1 MTAQTIASGSPMRA
15 ALAFIRRD
23 FLIAASYRT
32 AFAADLIGVLL
43 KVITFYYI
51 GAVFESGASRALAGF
66 GHNYFAF
73 LIIGLALTDFVA
85 TSLDTFSTSIR
96 DSQMAG
102 TLEVVLLSPIRLTE
116 MVVYS
121 SLWPYL
127 FTAVRFGAYVGFGWL
142 LFGLP
147 INPQGLP
154 AGFAVLLLTILCFAP
169 LGIMSAAIIMVFK
182 KGAWFQ
188 MLISATGVILGG
200 VAYPTSV
207 LPPWASAVSY
217 YLPLTHAVNAMREAL
232 LNGRGLAGV
241 AGDVSFLLVFSALLT
256 PLSLWLFSLAVSRTK
271 QLGTLTQY

>member
-1 MTAQTIASGSPMRA
+1 MTLAAASSPLRA
-15 ALAFIRRD
+15 ALAFLQRD
-23 FLIAASYRT
+23 VLIAASYRT
-32 AFAADLIGVLL
+32 AFVADLVGVLL
-43 KVITFYYI
+43 KVVTFYYI
-51 GAVFESGASRALAGF
+51 GAVFQSESSGALSAF

-73 LIIGLALTDFVA
+73 LIVGIALTDFVH

-127 FTAVRFGAYVGFGWL
+127 FTAFRFAAYLAWGWA

-147 INPQGLP
+147 LRPEGLP
-154 AGFAVLLLTILCFAP
+154 AALVVMLLTILCFGP

-182 KGAWFQ
+182 KGGWFQ
-188 MLISATGVILGG
+188 TLVSATGVLLGG

-207 LPPWASAVSY
+207 LPGWASTAGY

-232 LNGRGLAGV
+232 LNGRDLPAV
-241 AGDVSFLLVFSALLT
+241 AGDLSFLIVFAAVLA

>member
-1 MTAQTIASGSPMRA
+1 MRA

-51 GAVFESGASRALAGF
+51 GAVFESGASRALAAF

-127 FTAVRFGAYVGFGWL
+127 FTTVRFGAYVGFGWL

-147 INPQGLP
+147 IDPQGLP

-207 LPPWASAVSY
+207 LPGWASAASY

-232 LNGRGLAGV
+232 LNGRSLAGV
-241 AGDVSFLLVFSALLT
+241 GDDVLFLLVFSALLT

>member
-1 MTAQTIASGSPMRA
+1 MRA

-127 FTAVRFGAYVGFGWL
+127 FTAFRFGAYVGFGWL

-147 INPQGLP
+147 IDPQGLP
-154 AGFAVLLLTILCFAP
+154 AALAVLLLTILCFAP
-169 LGIMSAAIIMVFK
+169 LGIISAAIIMVFK
-182 KGAWFQ
+182 KGTWFQ

-232 LNGRGLAGV
+232 LNGRGLAGLGSDV
-241 AGDVSFLLVFSALLT
+241 AFLLVFAAVFT
-256 PLSLWLFSLAVSRTK
+256 PLSLWIFSLAVSRTK

>member
-1 MTAQTIASGSPMRA
+1 MTAGTLASGSTIRA

-43 KVITFYYI
+43 KVVTFYYI
-51 GAVFESGASRALAGF
+51 GAVFESGASKTLAGF

-127 FTAVRFGAYVGFGWL
+127 FTAFRFAAYVGFGWL

-147 INPQGLP
+147 IALRGLP
-154 AGFAVLLLTILCFAP
+154 TAFAVLLLTIVCFAP
-169 LGIMSAAIIMVFK
+169 LGIISAAWRIRRPC
-182 KGAWFQ
+182 
-188 MLISATGVILGG
+188 S
-200 VAYPTSV
+200 
-207 LPPWASAVSY
+207 
-217 YLPLTHAVNAMREAL
+217 RR
-232 LNGRGLAGV
+232 GRR
-241 AGDVSFLLVFSALLT
+241 
-256 PLSLWLFSLAVSRTK
+256 P
-271 QLGTLTQY
+271 

>member
-1 MTAQTIASGSPMRA
+1 MTAGSPARA
-15 ALAFIRRD
+15 ALAFLRRD

-32 AFAADLIGVLL
+32 AFVADLIGVFL
-43 KVITFYYI
+43 KVVTFYYI
-51 GAVFESGASRALAGF
+51 GAVFDSGANKALAAF

-96 DSQMAG
+96 ESQMAG

-121 SLWPYL
+121 SIWPYV
-127 FTAVRFGAYVGFGWL
+127 FTAIRFAAYVGFGWL

-147 INPQGLP
+147 IDPQGL
-154 AGFAVLLLTILCFAP
+154 AAAFIVLLLTILCFAP
-169 LGIMSAAIIMVFK
+169 LGIVSAAIIMVFK

-188 MLISATGVILGG
+188 ILISATGMILGG

-207 LPPWASAVSY
+207 LPWWASAVSY

-232 LNGRGLAGV
+232 LNGRGLAGIG
-241 AGDVSFLLVFSALLT
+241 GDVLFLLAFSAVLT
-256 PLSLWLFSLAVSRTK
+256 PVSLWIFSLAVSRTK